1 MVQRY
6 RPDELEM
13 IGMHPESDGDYVD
26 YADYI
31 ALERE
36 LQMIDELMARR
47 PALDDCKTRYDKI
60 SKVITTAAQ
69 KDALERELDELKA
82 DNALLRK
89 QIEEIEE
96 SRDEWRR
103 QWYLSEAGLSA
114 AEKEV
119 ERLRKRLEPVPEY
132 LPDVNANEQCMELEE
147 GR

>member
-36 LQMIDELMARR
+36 L
-47 PALDDCKTRYDKI
+47 
-60 SKVITTAAQ
+60 
-69 KDALERELDELKA
+69 DELKA

-89 QIEEIEE
+89 RLEPIQELVTYIN
-96 SRDEWRR
+96 SCK
-103 QWYLSEAGLSA
+103 YLSEHDWQ
-114 AEKEV
+114 
-119 ERLRKRLEPVPEY
+119 ERAYDAIKK
-132 LPDVNANEQCMELEE
+132 CMELKE

>member
-31 ALERE
+31 
-36 LQMIDELMARR
+36 
-47 PALDDCKTRYDKI
+47 
-60 SKVITTAAQ
+60 
-69 KDALERELDELKA
+69 ALERELDELKA

-132 LPDVNANEQCMELEE
+132 LPDVNANEQCMELKE